1 MTTTATDTKRPD
13 VKPTNATP
21 TNATPTNATLTR
33 RWQHALMDNY
43 GTPRVP
49 LVRGEGSTVWD
60 ADGKAYLDFV
70 GGIAVNALGHAH
82 PAVVRAVSEQIA
94 TLGH

>member
-1 MTTTATDTKRPD
+1 MDT
-13 VKPTNATP
+13 
-21 TNATPTNATLTR
+21 
-33 RWQHALMDNY
+33 Y
-43 GTPRVP
+43 GTPP
-49 LVRGEGSTVWD
+49 LALVSGQGATVRD
-60 ADGKAYLDFV
+60 ADGRTYVDFV